1 MHLENVDSA
10 LWCALRIGI
19 ERHACPEPAFE
30 HDAHRVLFHMINEHA
45 RRIELRLV
53 LDRIHDE
60 ARPFE
65 FVLKMWRVHE
75 HHQVARGCKFE
86 MRFEDL
92 HLVARIFIESNLADA
107 EHARTIE
114 KLWDERD
121 DFAREDGIFRFLR
134 IDAEPG
140 VMSNAVLRG
149 ALGLEV
155 GELPEVVLKS
165 FGRRSIVARPKCWLR
180 RRWCD
185 SPCEY
190 VDRCTSARPA

>member
-1 MHLENVDSA
+1 
-10 LWCALRIGI
+10 
-19 ERHACPEPAFE
+19 
-30 HDAHRVLFHMINEHA
+30 
-45 RRIELRLV
+45 
-53 LDRIHDE
+53 
-60 ARPFE
+60 
-65 FVLKMWRVHE
+65 
-75 HHQVARGCKFE
+75 

-180 RRWCD
+180 NRN
-185 SPCEY
+185 
-190 VDRCTSARPA
+190 TSGERHALVVVGGATHHVNMWIDIHQRAPPEDGGTAPVAPLVPARAIGSVE